1 MVKRADMEQVEKC
14 EAPAENGPP
23 PRLCAGFVG
32 ADQGAL
38 GLLWES
44 GTFIQTGAG
53 GEGGRAFGRWK
64 WFRFANRVRMR
75 RLE

>member
-32 ADQGAL
+32 ADQGAPD
-38 GLLWES
+38 
-44 GTFIQTGAG
+44 TFTSQVFILQPF
-53 GEGGRAFGRWK
+53 AFKKIERPI
-64 WFRFANRVRMR
+64 AH
-75 RLE
+75 